1 MMGDF
6 GPDRLRQ
13 LFGDPNENGV
23 YLVGVVE
30 FSDDASE
37 DQLSYV
43 GNTQMGTLESV
54 ASRLGYERRDIMIA
68 EPYREPGRG
77 VLPDGT

>member
-1 MMGDF
+1 MW
-6 GPDRLRQ
+6 Q

-37 DQLSYV
+37 DQWSYV
-43 GNTQMGTLESV
+43 GN
-54 ASRLGYERRDIMIA
+54 IK
-68 EPYREPGRG
+68 PWC
-77 VLPDGT
+77 